1 MRSSV
6 HEDKSST
13 ARNDRERTM
22 HQVERAIFDLRRG
35 LPVVIS
41 DGETRV
47 LVQAVEGAPE
57 AVAARLAEQA
67 GATPALVLSRH
78 RLSVLGVAETKSPAR
93 LPLPPGLE
101 CRRMMA
107 LAFGA
112 TPEASLG
119 RESLADWRARLTPAS
134 HADRAALVLMRRAL
148 LIPSALVARVEESRR
163 DAVDAEVAA
172 GSLLMVPAEQA
183 ERCLDG
189 ATGMLQRVSE
199 AKIPLVEAFDCH
211 FILFREPDGMREHVA
226 VVIGDPG
233 QAGEAVPLRLH
244 SACLTGDL
252 FGSLRCD
259 CGDQLR
265 NAVAEIEA
273 LGGGVL
279 LYLAQEGRGIG
290 LANKL
295 RAYTLQDAGLD
306 TVDADQ
312 VLGFGDDERRYGIAV
327 DMLSALGI
335 HRVQLMTNNP
345 GKIAALAEGGIEV
358 VERQALYGS
367 LNDHNRRYLNAK
379 AERAGHLLD
388 GVLDSPADG
397 GR

>member
-6 HEDKSST
+6 HEDKSSA

-35 LPVVIS
+35 LPVVIRA
-41 DGETRV
+41 GETRV

-67 GATPALVLSRH
+67 GGTPALVLSRH
-78 RLSVLGVAETKSPAR
+78 RLSVLGVAETKAPAR
-93 LPLPPGLE
+93 LPLPVGLE

-112 TPEASLG
+112 TPEKSLG

-134 HADRAALVLMRRAL
+134 QADRAALVLMRRAL
-148 LIPSALVARVEESRR
+148 LIPSALVARVEDSHR
-163 DAVDAEVAA
+163 DAIEAEVAA
-172 GSLLMVPAEQA
+172 GSLLMVPADQA
-183 ERCLDG
+183 ERSLDG
-189 ATGMLQRVSE
+189 TTGMLQRVSE
-199 AKIPLVEAFDCH
+199 AKIPLVEAFDCR

-233 QAGEAVPLRLH
+233 EAGEAVPLRLH

-312 VLGFGDDERRYGIAV
+312 VLGFGDDERRYGVAV
-327 DMLSALGI
+327 DMLGALGI

-358 VERQALYGS
+358 VERQALYGR

>member
-1 MRSSV
+1 
-6 HEDKSST
+6 
-13 ARNDRERTM
+13 
-22 HQVERAIFDLRRG
+22 
-35 LPVVIS
+35 
-41 DGETRV
+41 
-47 LVQAVEGAPE
+47 
-57 AVAARLAEQA
+57 
-67 GATPALVLSRH
+67 
-78 RLSVLGVAETKSPAR
+78 
-93 LPLPPGLE
+93 
-101 CRRMMA
+101 
-107 LAFGA
+107 
-112 TPEASLG
+112 
-119 RESLADWRARLTPAS
+119 
-134 HADRAALVLMRRAL
+134 MRRAL
-148 LIPSALVARVEESRR
+148 LIPSALVARISEARRGDIDALVE
-163 DAVDAEVAA
+163 DGTLLAVDAD
-172 GSLLMVPAEQA
+172 QA

-189 ATGMLQRVSE
+189 GVGMLKRVSE
-199 AKIPLVEAFDCH
+199 ARIPLVDALDAR
-211 FILFREPDGMREHVA
+211 FILFREGDGLREHVA

-233 QAGEAVPLRLH
+233 KAGEAVPLRLH

-327 DMLSALGI
+327 DMLGALGI

-345 GKIAALAEGGIEV
+345 GKMAALAEGGIEV
-358 VERQALYGS
+358 VERQALYGH

-388 GVLDSPADG
+388 GVLYSSADR